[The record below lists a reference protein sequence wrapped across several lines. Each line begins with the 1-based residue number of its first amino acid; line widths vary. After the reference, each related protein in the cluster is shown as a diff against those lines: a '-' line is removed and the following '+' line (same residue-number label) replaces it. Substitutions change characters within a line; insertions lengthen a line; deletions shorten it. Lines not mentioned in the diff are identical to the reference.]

1 MPNRAALQ
9 AKQEAYDQV
18 TLQAQ
23 IELGKQIAQYEEQ
36 CRRMAAEHESC
47 LVALRQENQ
56 RMIDEAIIVRMEYAS
71 AFMAAKT
78 PMVEEME
85 SAQSRHHYQTLKDH
99 MAKKEQMLKDESARE
114 KKKRIQKENELKEAE
129 EQIEQ
134 VRRDLSFLEEALECG
149 PKRAVP
155 TRSPR
160 DSPVS
165 PDTKRTKMEEPIQG
179 CQTNVGQGQLAFAS
193 SNPIVSP
200 KQDQTTTNQAQGD
213 QTQVNQTPSDK
224 SQINQTQSQTLGDQT
239 QGGQTIEAQSDEEES
254 FPIPIE
260 ETIVFDSIQSTIP
273 QMEETVE
280 AQNSIIPNEKP
291 EGVQISVNQTRENE
305 SSHTS
310 ITPSRIIRPAIGWTP
325 SKSEENVQVPVTQ
338 YAEFCGG

>member
-1 MPNRAALQ
+1 LVSVEISRINDAIFHSFILLVILVLVHVESTNRKRDHLLEVFGAIR
-9 AKQEAYDQV
+9 

-36 CRRMAAEHESC
+36 RRRMAAEHESC
-47 LVALRQENQ
+47 LEALRQENQ
-56 RMIDEAIIVRMEYAS
+56 RMIDEAVRVRMEYAS

-78 PMVEEME
+78 PTVEEIE

-99 MAKKEQMLKDESARE
+99 MAKKEQRLKDESARE
-114 KKKRIQKENELKEAE
+114 KKECIQKENELKEAE

-134 VRRDLSFLEEALECG
+134 LRRDLSFLEEALESG
-149 PKRAVP
+149 SKRAVP
-155 TRSPR
+155 TRSLS

-165 PDTKRTKMEEPIQG
+165 LDTKRTKMEEPIQG

-200 KQDQTTTNQAQGD
+200 KQDQTTTNQTQCD
-213 QTQVNQTPSDK
+213 Q

-239 QGGQTIEAQSDEEES
+239 QGGQTSEAQSDEEES
-254 FPIPIE
+254 FPIPME
-260 ETIVFDSIQSTIP
+260 EFIVSDSILSMIP
-273 QMEETVE
+273 QTEETVE
-280 AQNSIIPNEKP
+280 AQNSIIPKEKP
-291 EGVQISVNQTRENE
+291 EGVQISIIQTKENE

-310 ITPSRIIRPAIGWTP
+310 ITPSTIIRSAVG
-325 SKSEENVQVPVTQ
+325 
-338 YAEFCGG
+338 